1 MTFDVKYDLINGVMR
16 DMNDWKEFLNEVTK
30 HCNYWELGFG
40 DLCIVEETEIV
51 RQCFVDG
58 NDTDEACDA
67 WRDFVME
74 HMYEKAL

>member
-1 MTFDVKYDLINGVMR
+1 MR
-16 DMNDWKEFLNEVTK
+16 DMYNWKEFLNEVK
-30 HCNYWELGFG
+30 AACNYLELGFG
-40 DLCIVEETEIV
+40 DLCTVQETEIV

-58 NDTDEACDA
+58 DDADETCDA